1 MSKKKKQALN
11 PNKTRPWSGPYA
23 AYKRTRG
30 KARNATQTPLAYPS
44 CTPLHCFLFLA
55 LTTLDSGQVHK
66 EVACKSCQV
75 EKKSAKMT
83 ATAANRN
90 KRQQKLRQNSC
101 AVAFFFWQQLQQ
113 QPQSQSQVR
122 FQFRFQWLNLLLS
135 LETGNWL
142 QDKQQ
147 QLGEAEAAQTEADGN
162 MWQAWRGNNII

>member
-1 MSKKKKQALN
+1 MSKKTSLKSQQIAHGQGRTQRTSVLGVRPAMQRRLLSHIPRAPLSTASSSWRSQLSTLVKYTRKLHAKVAKSRKKVPKWLQQQQIE
-11 PNKTRPWSGPYA
+11 
-23 AYKRTRG
+23 TRG
-30 KARNATQTPLAYPS
+30 NKN
-44 CTPLHCFLFLA
+44 F
-55 LTTLDSGQVHK
+55 GK
-66 EVACKSCQV
+66 IVAQSP
-75 EKKSAKMT
+75 
-83 ATAANRN
+83 
-90 KRQQKLRQNSC
+90 
-101 AVAFFFWQQLQQ
+101 FFWQQLQQQ